1 MLVILLSLV
10 FIKLLMHKMNRYI
23 DENGKSSMG
32 AVVEQI
38 QQTYDLQVNG
48 YYSHLHL
55 VEDYLLQEKELSLE
69 TDTHKKIFEAW
80 EKESESTLLF
90 LQENGKAITV
100 DGKKIRIDIPSKLLL
115 DLRNGHN
122 IAKLVDWNHEETQSG
137 GYMAAIPCPEY
148 RIDGE
153 TYTAIGTVYDH
164 AKLDSMLKLK
174 GYNGNAYLFM
184 LDNEGNIT
192 YTNQS
197 EDIFFRNYSLLK
209 HLKKAQAITE
219 NEADFLRKKIEE
231 KEAGVLLLG
240 KASRYYLGYA
250 PIESNNTTLIC
261 IVPKG
266 IVDNVLRD
274 YQKTVWFATVL
285 MVSFIFL
292 LWIGLTWSVFKLSI
306 ADQKAEYEKRNNE
319 LQLQTMKKMEEANK
333 KLKEAKNIATEA
345 LQTAENANKAKTD
358 FLSNMSHDIRTP
370 MNAIIGFSDLLE
382 KNLDDRV
389 KAKGYLKKI
398 QSSSN
403 LLLTIINQVLEM
415 ARIESGKAVLTLEPC
430 NLSALF
436 HSVNLVFEE
445 DVKKKGIHFYVK
457 TNVEH
462 KYAYCD
468 QTKLQEIYLNI
479 VSNAIKYT
487 PQDHAITINIQ
498 EVPSMQENFARYI
511 FICEDTGY
519 GMSEDFVP
527 HIFEEFSRE
536 HTTTENKIIG
546 TGLGLSIVKSMID
559 LMGGTIQVESHEGK
573 GTKFTVDVSLEIA
586 SSEDVNETEAV
597 SNEININEGKHK
609 RILLAEDNDLN
620 AEIACEILKSEG
632 YLVEHASHGQQCV
645 EMLQEAED
653 GYYDLILMDIQM
665 PFMDGYEAC
674 KEIRK
679 MKDTQK
685 ANIPIIAMTANAFEE
700 DKQMAIKA
708 GMNDHVPKPMDM
720 RVLSPVLQKY
730 LS

>member
-1 MLVILLSLV
+1 MNKKCVGKRIKRNCYIVGMISFIIALVFGTIINAFSEKDQKVNATYTANSTVRRIKSQLDQYVVMSDFLENTINEGYALDQEDFSKLAEMIPNENGVVKAFEIAPNGIVSTVYPQEGNEVVAGLDVLTVDEGHFDANLAKDTNEYTLGGPYELKQGGKGALLFNPVYQKDASGNENFWGFVALIIDWDRFIEQIGLDKLNDASYSYEIWKNEGNTSNRVVLAKSGNDLSKNCLTVECDIPNCTWYFDIEPEGGWIPWTQWVATAILSYLLSLMV
-10 FIKLLMHKMNRYI
+10 ATLFYLYSSKKYQQEQYAIQL
-23 DENGKSSMG
+23 EKS
-32 AVVEQI
+32 AEQ
-38 QQTYDLQVNG
+38 
-48 YYSHLHL
+48 
-55 VEDYLLQEKELSLE
+55 
-69 TDTHKKIFEAW
+69 A
-80 EKESESTLLF
+80 
-90 LQENGKAITV
+90 
-100 DGKKIRIDIPSKLLL
+100 
-115 DLRNGHN
+115 RN
-122 IAKLVDWNHEETQSG
+122 A
-137 GYMAAIPCPEY
+137 
-148 RIDGE
+148 
-153 TYTAIGTVYDH
+153 
-164 AKLDSMLKLK
+164 
-174 GYNGNAYLFM
+174 
-184 LDNEGNIT
+184 
-192 YTNQS
+192 
-197 EDIFFRNYSLLK
+197 
-209 HLKKAQAITE
+209 
-219 NEADFLRKKIEE
+219 NEAKTRFL
-231 KEAGVLLLG
+231 
-240 KASRYYLGYA
+240 
-250 PIESNNTTLIC
+250 
-261 IVPKG
+261 
-266 IVDNVLRD
+266 
-274 YQKTVWFATVL
+274 F
-285 MVSFIFL
+285 
-292 LWIGLTWSVFKLSI
+292 
-306 ADQKAEYEKRNNE
+306 
-319 LQLQTMKKMEEANK
+319 
-333 KLKEAKNIATEA
+333 
-345 LQTAENANKAKTD
+345 
-358 FLSNMSHDIRTP
+358 NMSHDIRTP

-498 EVPSMQENFARYI
+498 EVPSMQENLARYI

-586 SSEDVNETEAV
+586 SSEDVNETEDV
-597 SNEININEGKHK
+597 SNEININERNHK

-720 RVLSPVLQKY
+720 RVLSPVLQKF

>member
-1 MLVILLSLV
+1 MNKKCVGKRIKRNCYIVGMISFIIALVFGTIINAFSEKDQKVNATYTANSTVRRIKSQLDQYVVMSDFLENTINEGYALDQEDFSKLAEMIPNENGVVKAFEIAPNGIVSTVYPQEGNEVVAGLDVLTVDEGHFDANLAKDTNEYTLGGPYELKQGGKGALLFNPVYQKDASGNENFWGFVALIIDWDRFIEQIGLDKLNDASYSYEIWKNEGNTSNRVVLAKSGNDLSKNCLTVECDIPNCTWYFDIEPEGGWIPWTQWVATAILSYLLSLMV
-10 FIKLLMHKMNRYI
+10 ATLFYLYSSKKYQQEQYAVQL
-23 DENGKSSMG
+23 EKS
-32 AVVEQI
+32 AEQ
-38 QQTYDLQVNG
+38 
-48 YYSHLHL
+48 
-55 VEDYLLQEKELSLE
+55 
-69 TDTHKKIFEAW
+69 A
-80 EKESESTLLF
+80 
-90 LQENGKAITV
+90 
-100 DGKKIRIDIPSKLLL
+100 
-115 DLRNGHN
+115 RN
-122 IAKLVDWNHEETQSG
+122 A
-137 GYMAAIPCPEY
+137 
-148 RIDGE
+148 
-153 TYTAIGTVYDH
+153 
-164 AKLDSMLKLK
+164 
-174 GYNGNAYLFM
+174 
-184 LDNEGNIT
+184 
-192 YTNQS
+192 
-197 EDIFFRNYSLLK
+197 
-209 HLKKAQAITE
+209 
-219 NEADFLRKKIEE
+219 NEAKTRFL
-231 KEAGVLLLG
+231 
-240 KASRYYLGYA
+240 
-250 PIESNNTTLIC
+250 
-261 IVPKG
+261 
-266 IVDNVLRD
+266 
-274 YQKTVWFATVL
+274 F
-285 MVSFIFL
+285 
-292 LWIGLTWSVFKLSI
+292 
-306 ADQKAEYEKRNNE
+306 
-319 LQLQTMKKMEEANK
+319 
-333 KLKEAKNIATEA
+333 
-345 LQTAENANKAKTD
+345 
-358 FLSNMSHDIRTP
+358 NMSHDIRTP

-498 EVPSMQENFARYI
+498 EVPSMQENLARYI

-586 SSEDVNETEAV
+586 SSEDVNETEDV

>member
-1 MLVILLSLV
+1 MNKKCVGKRIKRNCYIVGMISFIIALVFGTIINAFSEKDQKVNATYTANSTVRRIKSQLDQYVVMSDFLENTINEGYALDQEDFSKLAEMIPNENGVVKAFEIAPNGIVSTVYPQEGNEVVAGLDVLTVDEGHFDANLAKDTNEYTLGGPYELKQGGKGALLFNPVYQKDASGNENFWGFVALIIDWDRFIEQIGLDKLNDASYSYEIWKNEGNTSNRVVLAKSGNDLSKNCLTVECDIPNCTWYFDIEPEGGWIPWTQWVATAILSYLLSLMV
-10 FIKLLMHKMNRYI
+10 ATLFYLYSSKKYQQEQYAIQL
-23 DENGKSSMG
+23 EKS
-32 AVVEQI
+32 AEQ
-38 QQTYDLQVNG
+38 
-48 YYSHLHL
+48 
-55 VEDYLLQEKELSLE
+55 
-69 TDTHKKIFEAW
+69 A
-80 EKESESTLLF
+80 
-90 LQENGKAITV
+90 
-100 DGKKIRIDIPSKLLL
+100 
-115 DLRNGHN
+115 RN
-122 IAKLVDWNHEETQSG
+122 A
-137 GYMAAIPCPEY
+137 
-148 RIDGE
+148 
-153 TYTAIGTVYDH
+153 
-164 AKLDSMLKLK
+164 
-174 GYNGNAYLFM
+174 
-184 LDNEGNIT
+184 
-192 YTNQS
+192 
-197 EDIFFRNYSLLK
+197 
-209 HLKKAQAITE
+209 
-219 NEADFLRKKIEE
+219 NEAKTRFL
-231 KEAGVLLLG
+231 
-240 KASRYYLGYA
+240 
-250 PIESNNTTLIC
+250 
-261 IVPKG
+261 
-266 IVDNVLRD
+266 
-274 YQKTVWFATVL
+274 F
-285 MVSFIFL
+285 
-292 LWIGLTWSVFKLSI
+292 
-306 ADQKAEYEKRNNE
+306 
-319 LQLQTMKKMEEANK
+319 
-333 KLKEAKNIATEA
+333 
-345 LQTAENANKAKTD
+345 
-358 FLSNMSHDIRTP
+358 NMSHDIRTP

-382 KNLDDRV
+382 KNLDDRI

-586 SSEDVNETEAV
+586 SSEEVNETEDV
-597 SNEININEGKHK
+597 SNEININEGNHK

>member
-1 MLVILLSLV
+1 MNKKCVGKRIKRNCYIVGMISFIIALVFGTIINAFSEKDQKVNATYTANSTVRRIKSQLDQYVVMSDFLENTINEGYALDQEDFSKLAEMIPNENGVVKAFEIAPNGIVSTVYPQEGNEVVAGLDVLTVDEGHFDANLAKDTNEYTLGGPYELKQGGKGALLFNPVYQKDASGNENFWGFVALIIDWDRFIEQIGLDKLNDASYSYEIWKNEGNTSNRVVLAKSGNDLSKNCLTVECDIPNCTWYFDIEPEGGWIPWTQWVATAILSYLLSLMV
-10 FIKLLMHKMNRYI
+10 ATLFYLYSSKKYQQEQYAIQL
-23 DENGKSSMG
+23 EKS
-32 AVVEQI
+32 AEQ
-38 QQTYDLQVNG
+38 
-48 YYSHLHL
+48 
-55 VEDYLLQEKELSLE
+55 
-69 TDTHKKIFEAW
+69 A
-80 EKESESTLLF
+80 
-90 LQENGKAITV
+90 
-100 DGKKIRIDIPSKLLL
+100 
-115 DLRNGHN
+115 RN
-122 IAKLVDWNHEETQSG
+122 A
-137 GYMAAIPCPEY
+137 
-148 RIDGE
+148 
-153 TYTAIGTVYDH
+153 
-164 AKLDSMLKLK
+164 
-174 GYNGNAYLFM
+174 
-184 LDNEGNIT
+184 
-192 YTNQS
+192 
-197 EDIFFRNYSLLK
+197 
-209 HLKKAQAITE
+209 
-219 NEADFLRKKIEE
+219 NEAKTRFL
-231 KEAGVLLLG
+231 
-240 KASRYYLGYA
+240 
-250 PIESNNTTLIC
+250 
-261 IVPKG
+261 
-266 IVDNVLRD
+266 
-274 YQKTVWFATVL
+274 F
-285 MVSFIFL
+285 
-292 LWIGLTWSVFKLSI
+292 
-306 ADQKAEYEKRNNE
+306 
-319 LQLQTMKKMEEANK
+319 
-333 KLKEAKNIATEA
+333 
-345 LQTAENANKAKTD
+345 
-358 FLSNMSHDIRTP
+358 NMSHDIRTP

-498 EVPSMQENFARYI
+498 EAPSMQENFARYI

-586 SSEDVNETEAV
+586 SSEDVNETEDV
-597 SNEININEGKHK
+597 SNEININEGNHK

>member
-1 MLVILLSLV
+1 MNKKCVGKRIKRNCYIVGMISFIIALVFGTIINAFAEKDQKVNATYTANSTVRRIKSQLDQYVVMSDFLENTINEGYALDQEDFSKLAEMIPNENGVVKAFEIAPNGIVSTVYPQEGNEVVAGLDVLTVDEGHFDANLAKDTNEYTLGGPYELKQGGKGALLFNPVYQKDASGNENFWGFVALIIDWDRFIEQIGLDKLNDASYSYEIWKNEGNTSNRVVLAKSGNDLSKNCLTVECDIPNCTWYFDIEPEGGWIPWTQWVATAILSYLLSLMV
-10 FIKLLMHKMNRYI
+10 ATLFYLYSSKKFQQEQYAIQL
-23 DENGKSSMG
+23 GKS
-32 AVVEQI
+32 AEQ
-38 QQTYDLQVNG
+38 
-48 YYSHLHL
+48 
-55 VEDYLLQEKELSLE
+55 
-69 TDTHKKIFEAW
+69 A
-80 EKESESTLLF
+80 
-90 LQENGKAITV
+90 
-100 DGKKIRIDIPSKLLL
+100 
-115 DLRNGHN
+115 RN
-122 IAKLVDWNHEETQSG
+122 A
-137 GYMAAIPCPEY
+137 
-148 RIDGE
+148 
-153 TYTAIGTVYDH
+153 
-164 AKLDSMLKLK
+164 
-174 GYNGNAYLFM
+174 
-184 LDNEGNIT
+184 
-192 YTNQS
+192 
-197 EDIFFRNYSLLK
+197 
-209 HLKKAQAITE
+209 
-219 NEADFLRKKIEE
+219 NEAKTRFL
-231 KEAGVLLLG
+231 
-240 KASRYYLGYA
+240 
-250 PIESNNTTLIC
+250 
-261 IVPKG
+261 
-266 IVDNVLRD
+266 
-274 YQKTVWFATVL
+274 F
-285 MVSFIFL
+285 
-292 LWIGLTWSVFKLSI
+292 
-306 ADQKAEYEKRNNE
+306 
-319 LQLQTMKKMEEANK
+319 
-333 KLKEAKNIATEA
+333 
-345 LQTAENANKAKTD
+345 
-358 FLSNMSHDIRTP
+358 NMSHDIRTP

-498 EVPSMQENFARYI
+498 EVPSMQGNFARYI

-653 GYYDLILMDIQM
+653 EYYDLILMDIQM

>member
-1 MLVILLSLV
+1 MNKKCVGKRIKRNCYIVGMISFIIALVFGTIINAFAEKDQKVNATYTANSTVRRIKSQLDQYVVMSDFLENTINEGYALDQEDFSKLAEMIPNENGVVKAFEIAPNGIVSTVYPQEGNEVVAGLDVLTVDEGHFDANLAKDTNEYTLGGPYELKQGGKGALLFNPVYQKDASGNENFWGFVALIIDWDRFIEQIGLDKLNDASYSYEIWKNEGNTSNRVVLAKSGNDLSKNCLTVECDIPNCTWYFDIEPEGGWIPWTQWVATAILSYLLSLMV
-10 FIKLLMHKMNRYI
+10 ATLFYLYSSKKYQQEQYAVQL
-23 DENGKSSMG
+23 EKS
-32 AVVEQI
+32 AEQ
-38 QQTYDLQVNG
+38 
-48 YYSHLHL
+48 
-55 VEDYLLQEKELSLE
+55 
-69 TDTHKKIFEAW
+69 A
-80 EKESESTLLF
+80 
-90 LQENGKAITV
+90 
-100 DGKKIRIDIPSKLLL
+100 
-115 DLRNGHN
+115 RN
-122 IAKLVDWNHEETQSG
+122 A
-137 GYMAAIPCPEY
+137 
-148 RIDGE
+148 
-153 TYTAIGTVYDH
+153 
-164 AKLDSMLKLK
+164 
-174 GYNGNAYLFM
+174 
-184 LDNEGNIT
+184 
-192 YTNQS
+192 
-197 EDIFFRNYSLLK
+197 
-209 HLKKAQAITE
+209 
-219 NEADFLRKKIEE
+219 NEAKTRFL
-231 KEAGVLLLG
+231 
-240 KASRYYLGYA
+240 
-250 PIESNNTTLIC
+250 
-261 IVPKG
+261 
-266 IVDNVLRD
+266 
-274 YQKTVWFATVL
+274 F
-285 MVSFIFL
+285 
-292 LWIGLTWSVFKLSI
+292 
-306 ADQKAEYEKRNNE
+306 
-319 LQLQTMKKMEEANK
+319 
-333 KLKEAKNIATEA
+333 
-345 LQTAENANKAKTD
+345 
-358 FLSNMSHDIRTP
+358 NMSHDIRTP

-382 KNLDDRV
+382 KNLDDRI

-498 EVPSMQENFARYI
+498 EVPSMQENLARYI

-586 SSEDVNETEAV
+586 SSKDVNETEAV

>member
-1 MLVILLSLV
+1 MNKKCVGKRIKRNCYIVGMISFIIALVFGTIINAFAEKDQKVNATYTANSTVRRIKSQLDQYVVMSDFLENTINEGYALDQEDFSKLAEMIPNENGVVKAFEIAPNGIVSTVYPQEGNEVVAGLDVLTVDEGHFDANLAKDTNEYTLGGPYELKQGGKGALLFNPVYQKDASGNENFWGFVALIIDWDRFIEQIGLDKLNNASYSYEIWKNEGNTSNRVVLAKSGNDLSKNCLTVECDIPNCTWYFDIEPEGGWIPWTQWIATAILSYLLSLMV
-10 FIKLLMHKMNRYI
+10 ATLFYLYSSKKYQQEQYAIQL
-23 DENGKSSMG
+23 EKS
-32 AVVEQI
+32 AEQ
-38 QQTYDLQVNG
+38 
-48 YYSHLHL
+48 
-55 VEDYLLQEKELSLE
+55 
-69 TDTHKKIFEAW
+69 A
-80 EKESESTLLF
+80 
-90 LQENGKAITV
+90 
-100 DGKKIRIDIPSKLLL
+100 
-115 DLRNGHN
+115 RN
-122 IAKLVDWNHEETQSG
+122 A
-137 GYMAAIPCPEY
+137 
-148 RIDGE
+148 
-153 TYTAIGTVYDH
+153 
-164 AKLDSMLKLK
+164 
-174 GYNGNAYLFM
+174 
-184 LDNEGNIT
+184 
-192 YTNQS
+192 
-197 EDIFFRNYSLLK
+197 
-209 HLKKAQAITE
+209 
-219 NEADFLRKKIEE
+219 NEAKTRFL
-231 KEAGVLLLG
+231 
-240 KASRYYLGYA
+240 
-250 PIESNNTTLIC
+250 
-261 IVPKG
+261 
-266 IVDNVLRD
+266 
-274 YQKTVWFATVL
+274 F
-285 MVSFIFL
+285 
-292 LWIGLTWSVFKLSI
+292 
-306 ADQKAEYEKRNNE
+306 
-319 LQLQTMKKMEEANK
+319 
-333 KLKEAKNIATEA
+333 
-345 LQTAENANKAKTD
+345 
-358 FLSNMSHDIRTP
+358 NMSHDIRTP

-382 KNLDDRV
+382 KNLDDCI

-498 EVPSMQENFARYI
+498 EVPSMQEKFARYI

-597 SNEININEGKHK
+597 SNEISINERNHK

>member
-1 MLVILLSLV
+1 MNKKCVGKKIKRNCYIVGMISFIIALVFGTIINAFSEKDQKVNATYTANSTVRRIKSQLDQYVVMSDFLENTINEGYALDQENFSKLAEMIPNENGVVKGFEIAPNGIVSTVYPQEGNEVVVGLDVLTVDEGHFDANLAKDTNAYTLGGPYELMQGGKGALLFNPVYQKDASGNENFWGFVALIIDWDRFIEQIGLDKLNDASYSYEIWKNEGNTSNRVVLAKSGNDLSKNCLTVECDIPNYTWYFDIEPKGGWIPWTQWVATAILSYLLSLMV
-10 FIKLLMHKMNRYI
+10 ATLFYLYSSKKYQQEQYAIQL
-23 DENGKSSMG
+23 EKS
-32 AVVEQI
+32 AEQ
-38 QQTYDLQVNG
+38 
-48 YYSHLHL
+48 
-55 VEDYLLQEKELSLE
+55 
-69 TDTHKKIFEAW
+69 A
-80 EKESESTLLF
+80 
-90 LQENGKAITV
+90 
-100 DGKKIRIDIPSKLLL
+100 
-115 DLRNGHN
+115 RN
-122 IAKLVDWNHEETQSG
+122 A
-137 GYMAAIPCPEY
+137 
-148 RIDGE
+148 
-153 TYTAIGTVYDH
+153 
-164 AKLDSMLKLK
+164 
-174 GYNGNAYLFM
+174 
-184 LDNEGNIT
+184 
-192 YTNQS
+192 
-197 EDIFFRNYSLLK
+197 
-209 HLKKAQAITE
+209 
-219 NEADFLRKKIEE
+219 NEAKTRFL
-231 KEAGVLLLG
+231 
-240 KASRYYLGYA
+240 
-250 PIESNNTTLIC
+250 
-261 IVPKG
+261 
-266 IVDNVLRD
+266 
-274 YQKTVWFATVL
+274 F
-285 MVSFIFL
+285 
-292 LWIGLTWSVFKLSI
+292 
-306 ADQKAEYEKRNNE
+306 
-319 LQLQTMKKMEEANK
+319 
-333 KLKEAKNIATEA
+333 
-345 LQTAENANKAKTD
+345 
-358 FLSNMSHDIRTP
+358 NMSHDIRTP

-382 KNLDDRV
+382 KNLDDRI

-498 EVPSMQENFARYI
+498 EVPSMQENLARYI

-546 TGLGLSIVKSMID
+546 TGLGLSIVKSMVD
-559 LMGGTIQVESHEGK
+559 LMGGTIQVESSEGK
-573 GTKFTVDVSLEIA
+573 GTTFTVDVSLEIA
-586 SSEDVNETEAV
+586 SSEDVNETEDV
-597 SNEININEGKHK
+597 SNEININERNHK

-665 PFMDGYEAC
+665 PFMNGYEAC
-674 KEIRK
+674 EEIRK

-720 RVLSPVLQKY
+720 RVLSPVLQKF

>member
-1 MLVILLSLV
+1 MNKKCVGKRIKRNCYIVGMISFIIALVFGTIINAFSEKDQKVNATYTANSTVRRIKSQLDQYVVMSDFLENTINEGYALDQEDFSKLAEMIPNENGVVKAFEIAPNGIVSTVYPQEGNEVVAGLDVLTVDEGHFDANLAKDTNEYTLGGPYELKQGGKGALLFNPVYQKDASGNENFWGFVALIIDWDRFIEQIGLDKLNDASYSYEIWKNEGNTSNRVVLAKSGNDLSKNCLTVECDIPNCTWYFDIEPEGGWIPWTQWVATAILSYLLSLMV
-10 FIKLLMHKMNRYI
+10 ATLFYLYSSKKYQQEQYAVQL
-23 DENGKSSMG
+23 EKS
-32 AVVEQI
+32 AEQ
-38 QQTYDLQVNG
+38 
-48 YYSHLHL
+48 
-55 VEDYLLQEKELSLE
+55 
-69 TDTHKKIFEAW
+69 A
-80 EKESESTLLF
+80 
-90 LQENGKAITV
+90 
-100 DGKKIRIDIPSKLLL
+100 
-115 DLRNGHN
+115 RN
-122 IAKLVDWNHEETQSG
+122 A
-137 GYMAAIPCPEY
+137 
-148 RIDGE
+148 
-153 TYTAIGTVYDH
+153 
-164 AKLDSMLKLK
+164 
-174 GYNGNAYLFM
+174 
-184 LDNEGNIT
+184 
-192 YTNQS
+192 
-197 EDIFFRNYSLLK
+197 
-209 HLKKAQAITE
+209 
-219 NEADFLRKKIEE
+219 NEAKTRFL
-231 KEAGVLLLG
+231 
-240 KASRYYLGYA
+240 
-250 PIESNNTTLIC
+250 
-261 IVPKG
+261 
-266 IVDNVLRD
+266 
-274 YQKTVWFATVL
+274 F
-285 MVSFIFL
+285 
-292 LWIGLTWSVFKLSI
+292 
-306 ADQKAEYEKRNNE
+306 
-319 LQLQTMKKMEEANK
+319 
-333 KLKEAKNIATEA
+333 
-345 LQTAENANKAKTD
+345 
-358 FLSNMSHDIRTP
+358 NMSHDIRTP

-382 KNLDDRV
+382 KNLDDRI

-498 EVPSMQENFARYI
+498 EVPSMQENLARYI

>member
-1 MLVILLSLV
+1 MNKKCVGKRIKRNCYIVGMISFIIALVFGTIINAFSEKDQKVNATYTANSTVRRIKSQLDQYVVMSDFLENTINEGYALDQEDFSKLAEMIPNENGVVKAFEIAPNGIVSTVYPQEGNEVVAGLDVLTVDEGHFDANLAKDTNEYTLGGPYELKQGGKGALLFNPVYQKDASGNENFWGFVALIIDWDRFIEQIGLDKLNDASYSYEIWKNEGNTSNRVVLAKSGNDLSKNCLTVECDIPNCTWYFDIEPEGGWIPWTQWVATAILSYLLSLMV
-10 FIKLLMHKMNRYI
+10 ATLFYLYSSKKYQQEQYAIQL
-23 DENGKSSMG
+23 EKS
-32 AVVEQI
+32 AEQ
-38 QQTYDLQVNG
+38 
-48 YYSHLHL
+48 
-55 VEDYLLQEKELSLE
+55 
-69 TDTHKKIFEAW
+69 A
-80 EKESESTLLF
+80 
-90 LQENGKAITV
+90 
-100 DGKKIRIDIPSKLLL
+100 
-115 DLRNGHN
+115 RN
-122 IAKLVDWNHEETQSG
+122 A
-137 GYMAAIPCPEY
+137 
-148 RIDGE
+148 
-153 TYTAIGTVYDH
+153 
-164 AKLDSMLKLK
+164 
-174 GYNGNAYLFM
+174 
-184 LDNEGNIT
+184 
-192 YTNQS
+192 
-197 EDIFFRNYSLLK
+197 
-209 HLKKAQAITE
+209 
-219 NEADFLRKKIEE
+219 NEAKTRFL
-231 KEAGVLLLG
+231 
-240 KASRYYLGYA
+240 
-250 PIESNNTTLIC
+250 
-261 IVPKG
+261 
-266 IVDNVLRD
+266 
-274 YQKTVWFATVL
+274 F
-285 MVSFIFL
+285 
-292 LWIGLTWSVFKLSI
+292 
-306 ADQKAEYEKRNNE
+306 
-319 LQLQTMKKMEEANK
+319 
-333 KLKEAKNIATEA
+333 
-345 LQTAENANKAKTD
+345 
-358 FLSNMSHDIRTP
+358 NMSHDIRTP

-498 EVPSMQENFARYI
+498 EVPSMQENLARYI

-586 SSEDVNETEAV
+586 SSEDVNETEDV
-597 SNEININEGKHK
+597 SNEININERNHK
-609 RILLAEDNDLN
+609 RILLAEDDDLN

-720 RVLSPVLQKY
+720 RVLSPVLQKF

>member
-1 MLVILLSLV
+1 MNKKCVGKRIKRNCYIVGMISFIIALVFGTIINAFAEKDQKVNATYTANSTVRRIKSQLDQYVVMSDFLENTINEGYALDQEDFSKLAEMIPNENGVVKAFEIAPNGIVSTVYPQEGNEVVAGLDVLTVDEGHFDANLAKDTNEYTLGGPYELKQGGKGALLFNLVYQKDASGNENFWGFVALIIDWDRFIEQIGLDKLNNASYSYEIWKNEGNTSNRVVLAKSGNDLSKNCLTVECDIPNCTWYFDIEPEGGWIPWTQWIATAILSYLLSLMV
-10 FIKLLMHKMNRYI
+10 ATLFYLYSSKKYQQEQYAIQL
-23 DENGKSSMG
+23 EKS
-32 AVVEQI
+32 AEQ
-38 QQTYDLQVNG
+38 
-48 YYSHLHL
+48 
-55 VEDYLLQEKELSLE
+55 
-69 TDTHKKIFEAW
+69 A
-80 EKESESTLLF
+80 
-90 LQENGKAITV
+90 
-100 DGKKIRIDIPSKLLL
+100 
-115 DLRNGHN
+115 RN
-122 IAKLVDWNHEETQSG
+122 A
-137 GYMAAIPCPEY
+137 
-148 RIDGE
+148 
-153 TYTAIGTVYDH
+153 
-164 AKLDSMLKLK
+164 
-174 GYNGNAYLFM
+174 
-184 LDNEGNIT
+184 
-192 YTNQS
+192 
-197 EDIFFRNYSLLK
+197 
-209 HLKKAQAITE
+209 
-219 NEADFLRKKIEE
+219 NEAKTRFL
-231 KEAGVLLLG
+231 
-240 KASRYYLGYA
+240 
-250 PIESNNTTLIC
+250 
-261 IVPKG
+261 
-266 IVDNVLRD
+266 
-274 YQKTVWFATVL
+274 F
-285 MVSFIFL
+285 
-292 LWIGLTWSVFKLSI
+292 
-306 ADQKAEYEKRNNE
+306 
-319 LQLQTMKKMEEANK
+319 
-333 KLKEAKNIATEA
+333 
-345 LQTAENANKAKTD
+345 
-358 FLSNMSHDIRTP
+358 NMSHDIRTP

-382 KNLDDRV
+382 KNLDDRI

>member
-1 MLVILLSLV
+1 MNKKCVGKRIKRNCYIVGMISFIIALVFGTIINAFAEKDQKVNATYTANSTVRRIKSQLDQYVVMSDFLENTINEGYALDQEDFSKLAEMIPNENGVVKAFEIAPNGIVSTVYPQEGNEVVAGLDVLTVDEGHFDANLAKDTNEYTLGGPYELKQGGKGALLFNPVYQKDASGNENFWGFVALIIDWDRFIEQIGLDKLNDASYSYEIWKNEGNTSNRVVLAKSGNDLSKNCLTVECDIPNCTWYFDIEPEGGWIPWTQWVATAILSYLLSLMV
-10 FIKLLMHKMNRYI
+10 ATLFYLYSSKKYQQEQYAIQL
-23 DENGKSSMG
+23 EKS
-32 AVVEQI
+32 AEQ
-38 QQTYDLQVNG
+38 
-48 YYSHLHL
+48 
-55 VEDYLLQEKELSLE
+55 
-69 TDTHKKIFEAW
+69 A
-80 EKESESTLLF
+80 
-90 LQENGKAITV
+90 
-100 DGKKIRIDIPSKLLL
+100 
-115 DLRNGHN
+115 RN
-122 IAKLVDWNHEETQSG
+122 A
-137 GYMAAIPCPEY
+137 
-148 RIDGE
+148 
-153 TYTAIGTVYDH
+153 
-164 AKLDSMLKLK
+164 
-174 GYNGNAYLFM
+174 
-184 LDNEGNIT
+184 
-192 YTNQS
+192 
-197 EDIFFRNYSLLK
+197 
-209 HLKKAQAITE
+209 
-219 NEADFLRKKIEE
+219 NEAKTRFL
-231 KEAGVLLLG
+231 
-240 KASRYYLGYA
+240 
-250 PIESNNTTLIC
+250 
-261 IVPKG
+261 
-266 IVDNVLRD
+266 
-274 YQKTVWFATVL
+274 F
-285 MVSFIFL
+285 
-292 LWIGLTWSVFKLSI
+292 
-306 ADQKAEYEKRNNE
+306 
-319 LQLQTMKKMEEANK
+319 
-333 KLKEAKNIATEA
+333 
-345 LQTAENANKAKTD
+345 
-358 FLSNMSHDIRTP
+358 NMSHDIRTP

-597 SNEININEGKHK
+597 SNEININEGNHK